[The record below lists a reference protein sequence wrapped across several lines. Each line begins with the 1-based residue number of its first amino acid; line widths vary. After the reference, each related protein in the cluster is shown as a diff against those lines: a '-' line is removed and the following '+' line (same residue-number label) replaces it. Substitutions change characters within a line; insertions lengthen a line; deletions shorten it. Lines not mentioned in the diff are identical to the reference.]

1 MKNIKNILRTGA
13 FMLLASLAVS
23 SCTEKSDWD
32 IDSSYSR
39 PFGTD
44 ENGIGVETD
53 SKVARATV
61 TWSSTPSTD
70 YYLIEISPNEMTDE
84 TPMGSDENDSQV
96 YGNDPAN
103 RITKSPYTIN
113 DLTANTTYYLRI
125 KSVSGEKE
133 SRWVNYKKTFSSVK
147 EEAILN
153 IPSSEDLPQGQGK
166 VRMSWEA
173 GLAVDHFEIVATG
186 STDVTSRDISS
197 AEVASGEAWIE
208 NLKSFTEYTISIY
221 NGNTLRGSQT
231 VTIPGL
237 EIESTISDITA
248 NSAVFSWEETVD
260 VDEYAC
266 VPSTE
271 GVPESGTKLSAEDI
285 AAHKIAITGLAS
297 STEYTAY
304 AFANGSICS
313 RITFTT
319 KKGKPT
325 GYNEMTWIEAQTN
338 WENLSGD
345 ILITFSNGEEATS
358 NLVNIPAAVTNLVF
372 WGEGNQSTFKTNN
385 LQPQGNLER
394 LEFYNLKISLN
405 SSSNNPFI
413 YQNNANGYVKNIY
426 MTSCTIEGFR
436 GVVRIRSS
444 IAIDLK
450 VEIDDCII
458 DKTGSVNE
466 GNNNYGILQTSEVST
481 LLSSVTLNMTNSTF
495 ARPKG
500 SNSIFICPK
509 TGQTNFAANIS
520 NCTFY
525 GMRSGDS
532 LIRYLYAQASN
543 SFIVTNTLFAEGG
556 VQVHYDNNPTV
567 LATETWT
574 NVYRASG
581 FTLSRESTL
590 KCTELILSSSQL
602 FPNGKVD
609 ITNELDLTYGS
620 DVANEYKAIGDPRWN
635 K

>member
-1 MKNIKNILRTGA
+1 
-13 FMLLASLAVS
+13 MLLASLAVS

-53 SKVARATV
+53 NKVARATV

-103 RITKSPYTIN
+103 RITKSPYTID

-197 AEVASGEAWIE
+197 AEVAAGEAWVE

-285 AAHKIAITGLAS
+285 AAHKVTITDLAS

-304 AFANGSICS
+304 AFAN
-313 RITFTT
+313 
-319 KKGKPT
+319 
-325 GYNEMTWIEAQTN
+325 A
-338 WENLSGD
+338 
-345 ILITFSNGEEATS
+345 
-358 NLVNIPAAVTNLVF
+358 
-372 WGEGNQSTFKTNN
+372 
-385 LQPQGNLER
+385 
-394 LEFYNLKISLN
+394 
-405 SSSNNPFI
+405 
-413 YQNNANGYVKNIY
+413 
-426 MTSCTIEGFR
+426 
-436 GVVRIRSS
+436 
-444 IAIDLK
+444 
-450 VEIDDCII
+450 
-458 DKTGSVNE
+458 
-466 GNNNYGILQTSEVST
+466 
-481 LLSSVTLNMTNSTF
+481 
-495 ARPKG
+495 
-500 SNSIFICPK
+500 
-509 TGQTNFAANIS
+509 
-520 NCTFY
+520 
-525 GMRSGDS
+525 
-532 LIRYLYAQASN
+532 
-543 SFIVTNTLFAEGG
+543 
-556 VQVHYDNNPTV
+556 
-567 LATETWT
+567 
-574 NVYRASG
+574 
-581 FTLSRESTL
+581 
-590 KCTELILSSSQL
+590 
-602 FPNGKVD
+602 
-609 ITNELDLTYGS
+609 
-620 DVANEYKAIGDPRWN
+620 
-635 K
+635 

>member
-70 YYLIEISPNEMTDE
+70 YYLIEISPNEITDE
-84 TPMGSDENDSQV
+84 TPMGSDENNSQV

-147 EEAILN
+147 EETILN

-197 AEVASGEAWIE
+197 AEVAAGEAWVE

-221 NGNTLRGSQT
+221 NGNKLRGSQT

-237 EIESTISDITA
+237 EIESAISDVTA
-248 NSAVFSWEETVD
+248 NSAVFSWEVTVD

-271 GVPESGTKLSAEDI
+271 GVPESGSKLSAGDI
-285 AAHKIAITGLAS
+285 AAHKVTITGLAS

-325 GYNEMTWIEAQTN
+325 DYTQMTWEDALAN
-338 WENLSGD
+338 WDNLSGK
-345 ILITFSNGEEATS
+345 ILINVSGTEGFAQEKETIAAT
-358 NLVNIPAAVTNLVF
+358 VTHLIF
-372 WGEGNQSTFKTNN
+372 WGDSQDGQVNMTMKKGIGSTGACERVEFHNLNITDEGKTT
-385 LQPQGNLER
+385 L
-394 LEFYNLKISLN
+394 
-405 SSSNNPFI
+405 I
-413 YQNNANGYVKNIY
+413 YQNNASASIKEVEVS
-426 MTSCTIEGFR
+426 SCTFTNVR
-436 GVVRIRSS
+436 GIVRLNAIASLPMS
-444 IAIDLK
+444 IT
-450 VEIDDCII
+450 IDDCVI
-458 DKTGSVNE
+458 KELGSQNS
-466 GNNNYGILQTSEVST
+466 GSNHYGILQS
-481 LLSSVTLNMTNSTF
+481 SSVTLSNISLTISNSSFINATYNT
-495 ARPKG
+495 ASQYVRPK
-500 SNSIFICPK
+500 S
-509 TGQTNFAANIS
+509 GQAGTLTIKD
-520 NCTFY
+520 CTFY
-525 GMRSGDS
+525 NISGTDALFRDTKDLAMTIS
-532 LIRYLYAQASN
+532 
-543 SFIVTNTLFAEGG
+543 NTLFAKGG
-556 VQVHYDNNPTV
+556 VKPFYNASSV
-567 LATETWT
+567 ATTL
-574 NVYRASG
+574 NINGLYRASDFVFG
-581 FTLSRESTL
+581 ATDWGKDYTTLSLTSD
-590 KCTELILSSSQL
+590 QL
-602 FPNGKVD
+602 FPNGASG
-609 ITNELDLTYGS
+609 DLTFGA
-620 DVANEYKAIGDPRWN
+620 DVPEENRVGDQRWN

>member
-1 MKNIKNILRTGA
+1 MKNIKNILGTGA

-53 SKVARATV
+53 NKVARATV

-103 RITKSPYTIN
+103 RITKSPYTID

-197 AEVASGEAWIE
+197 AEVAAGEAWVE

-271 GVPESGTKLSAEDI
+271 GVPELGTKLSAEDI
-285 AAHKIAITGLAS
+285 AAHKVTITDLAS

-325 GYNEMTWIEAQTN
+325 DYTQMTWEDALTN
-338 WENLSGD
+338 WDNLSGKV
-345 ILITFSNGEEATS
+345 LINVSGTEGFAQEKETIA
-358 NLVNIPAAVTNLVF
+358 AAVTHLIF
-372 WGEGNQSTFKTNN
+372 WGDSQDGQVNMTMKKGIGSTGTCERVEFHNLNITDEGKTT
-385 LQPQGNLER
+385 L
-394 LEFYNLKISLN
+394 
-405 SSSNNPFI
+405 I
-413 YQNNANGYVKNIY
+413 YQNNASASIKEVEVS
-426 MTSCTIEGFR
+426 SCTFTNVR
-436 GVVRIRSS
+436 GIVRLNAIASTAMS
-444 IAIDLK
+444 IT
-450 VEIDDCII
+450 IDDCII
-458 DKTGSVNE
+458 KELGSQNS
-466 GNNNYGILQTSEVST
+466 GSNHYGILQ
-481 LLSSVTLNMTNSTF
+481 SSGVTLSNISLMISNTTF
-495 ARPKG
+495 INATYNTASQYVRPK
-500 SNSIFICPK
+500 S
-509 TGQTNFAANIS
+509 GQTGTLTIKD
-520 NCTFY
+520 CTFY
-525 GMRSGDS
+525 NMLATDALFRDTKGLAMTV
-532 LIRYLYAQASN
+532 Y
-543 SFIVTNTLFAEGG
+543 NTLFAKGG
-556 VQVHYDNNPTV
+556 VKPFYNTGSI
-567 LATETWT
+567 ATTL
-574 NVYRASG
+574 NISGLYRTSEFAFGTASTDWG
-581 FTLSRESTL
+581 KDYTTLSLTSD
-590 KCTELILSSSQL
+590 QL
-602 FPNGKVD
+602 FPNGASG
-609 ITNELDLTYGS
+609 DLTFGT
-620 DVANEYKAIGDPRWN
+620 DVPEEYRVGDPRWN

>member
-1 MKNIKNILRTGA
+1 
-13 FMLLASLAVS
+13 MLLASLAVS

-53 SKVARATV
+53 NKVARATV

-103 RITKSPYTIN
+103 RITKSPYTID

-197 AEVASGEAWIE
+197 AEVAAGEAWVE

-285 AAHKIAITGLAS
+285 AAHKVTITDLAS

-325 GYNEMTWIEAQTN
+325 DYTQMTWEDALTN
-338 WENLSGD
+338 WDNLSGKV
-345 ILITFSNGEEATS
+345 LINVSGTEGFAQEKENIASGVTHLIFWGDNQNGTVDMTIKKGIGASGICDKVEFHNLNITDEGNTTLIYQNSASGCIKEIEVTSCTITNIRGIVRMNASTNDAMSVTIDDCVIKGLGRAATS
-358 NLVNIPAAVTNLVF
+358 NL
-372 WGEGNQSTFKTNN
+372 
-385 LQPQGNLER
+385 
-394 LEFYNLKISLN
+394 
-405 SSSNNPFI
+405 
-413 YQNNANGYVKNIY
+413 
-426 MTSCTIEGFR
+426 
-436 GVVRIRSS
+436 
-444 IAIDLK
+444 
-450 VEIDDCII
+450 
-458 DKTGSVNE
+458 
-466 GNNNYGILQTSEVST
+466 YGL
-481 LLSSVTLNMTNSTF
+481 LLSDKVTLTSINLMISNTSVIV
-495 ARPKG
+495 AKG
-500 SNSIFICPK
+500 ASASQFIRHK
-509 TGQTNFAANIS
+509 SGQTGTVTIKD
-520 NCTFY
+520 CTFY
-525 GMRSGDS
+525 DMAGTDAFCRDTKNMTMTIS
-532 LIRYLYAQASN
+532 
-543 SFIVTNTLFAEGG
+543 NTLFAKGG
-556 VQVHYDNNPTV
+556 VKPFYNTGSV
-567 LATETWT
+567 ATSL
-574 NVYRASG
+574 N
-581 FTLSRESTL
+581 L
-590 KCTELILSSSQL
+590 
-602 FPNGKVD
+602 NG
-609 ITNELDLTYGS
+609 L
-620 DVANEYKAIGDPRWN
+620 YKASDLSLIHI
-635 K
+635 

>member
-103 RITKSPYTIN
+103 RITKSPYTID

-197 AEVASGEAWIE
+197 AEVAAGEAWVE

-221 NGNTLRGSQT
+221 NGNTLRGSQI

-237 EIESTISDITA
+237 EIESAISDVTA
-248 NSAVFSWEETVD
+248 NSAVFSWEVTVD

-271 GVPESGTKLSAEDI
+271 GVPESGSKLSAGDI
-285 AAHKIAITGLAS
+285 AAHKVTITGLAS

-325 GYNEMTWIEAQTN
+325 GYTEMTWEEALAD
-338 WENLSGD
+338 WDNLSGK
-345 ILITFSNGEEATS
+345 ILINVSGTEGFAQEKETIA
-358 NLVNIPAAVTNLVF
+358 AAVTHLFF
-372 WGEGNQSTFKTNN
+372 WGDSQDGQVNMTMKKGIGSTGACERVEFHNLNITDEGKTT
-385 LQPQGNLER
+385 L
-394 LEFYNLKISLN
+394 
-405 SSSNNPFI
+405 I
-413 YQNNANGYVKNIY
+413 YQNNASASIKEVEIS
-426 MTSCTIEGFR
+426 SCTFTNIR
-436 GVVRIRSS
+436 GVVRLNATASNAMS
-444 IAIDLK
+444 IT
-450 VEIDDCII
+450 IDDCII
-458 DKTGSVNE
+458 KELGSQNS
-466 GNNNYGILQTSEVST
+466 GSNHYGILQSNN
-481 LLSSVTLNMTNSTF
+481 VTLNSINLTISNSSFINATYNT
-495 ARPKG
+495 ASQYVRPK
-500 SNSIFICPK
+500 S
-509 TGQTNFAANIS
+509 GQAGTLTIKDCTFYNMSATDALFRDTKELAMNIS
-520 NCTFY
+520 N
-525 GMRSGDS
+525 
-532 LIRYLYAQASN
+532 
-543 SFIVTNTLFAEGG
+543 TLFTKGG
-556 VQVHYDNNPTV
+556 IKPFYNTGSV
-567 LATETWT
+567 ATTL
-574 NVYRASG
+574 NINGLYRASDFAFG
-581 FTLSRESTL
+581 ATDWGKDYTTLSLTSD
-590 KCTELILSSSQL
+590 QL
-602 FPNGKVD
+602 FPNGASG
-609 ITNELDLTYGS
+609 DLTFGA
-620 DVANEYKAIGDPRWN
+620 DVPEENRVGDPRWN